1 MLPRHRRP
9 SPSHDPVS
17 QAGPGEGQR
26 LSAGQPGFG
35 LESTDLVDVDL
46 GAVTVSVAALDDT
59 LPGFTTCTVQ
69 ARAVVPTVTVA
80 AICVAL
86 DDATVGLTTVPPE

>member
-1 MLPRHRRP
+1 MLTVAPGAKP
-9 SPSHDPVS
+9 LPLMVNVCAFADPVI
-17 QAGPGEGQR
+17 GLG
-26 LSAGQPGFG
+26 LSVEITGGG
-35 LESTDLVDVDL
+35 
-46 GAVTVSVAALDDT
+46 GAVTVSVAAFDHT